1 MGQGAGKYGR
11 LVSMDI
17 HSNLMI
23 RSMRFGVIY
32 LVGMFFSACTYQ
44 IYTTE
49 DHRAFNLTADD
60 LFQKGIAFTTPSSI
74 TGREQDRQSLA
85 LTFAEVLREQR
96 PDIHVVSLPETLSAI
111 NKAGLLTEYM
121 RMYENYEQT
130 GIFDYASL
138 QKISAVTGTRY
149 IAQLNLSGFNQREK
163 GRFGIFGFRVLETK
177 RANLRVFL
185 QIWDT
190 QEGIIAWEGY
200 EEMNFATETYTEK
213 GITFYDI
220 ARQIAENMVA
230 RIPQKQTEDNE
241 SDQTSTQSTEITAGP
256 STN

>member
-1 MGQGAGKYGR
+1 
-11 LVSMDI
+11 MDI
-17 HSNLMI
+17 YNNTLI
-23 RSMRFGVIY
+23 RSMRCSLIVLLGV
-32 LVGMFFSACTYQ
+32 LHVACSHQ

-49 DHRAFNLTADD
+49 EHRAFNLTADD

-85 LTFAEVLREQR
+85 LTFAEVLRENR

-111 NKAGLLTEYM
+111 NKAGLLDEYM
-121 RMYENYEQT
+121 EMYENYEQT
-130 GIFDYASL
+130 GIFDYTSL

-149 IAQLNLSGFNQREK
+149 IAQLNLSGFDQGEK

-190 QEGIIAWEGY
+190 QEGMIAWEGY

-220 ARQIAENMVA
+220 ARHIAENMVA
-230 RIPQKQTEDNE
+230 RIPRQTEDEDNE
-241 SDQTSTQSTEITAGP
+241 SAQAASQSSEETVRP